1 MFYNIYTL
9 LCTYLIL
16 VYGIF
21 IQNPM
26 LYMLRNFFNVLR
38 FNLRFNNEGIVML

>member
-21 IQNPM
+21 IQNQI
-26 LYMLRNFFNVLR
+26 MLRNFFNVLR